1 MRYQVDINI
10 LTDAKYL
17 EHFTD
22 DIFKIILGIWSQF
35 H

>member
-10 LTDAKYL
+10 LTIAKDL

-22 DIFKIILGIWSQF
+22 DIFKITLGIWSQF